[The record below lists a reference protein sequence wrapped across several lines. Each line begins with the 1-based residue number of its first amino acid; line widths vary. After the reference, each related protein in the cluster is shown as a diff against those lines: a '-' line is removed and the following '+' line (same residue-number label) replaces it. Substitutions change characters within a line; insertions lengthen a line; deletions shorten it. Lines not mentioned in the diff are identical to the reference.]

1 MKFVTKASITI
12 LSITLSLGSLTEVV
26 KAGPLGSAIVGG
38 VTNQALTDVTQ
49 KDCPNATGAGED
61 ACVAAEADVTIH
73 KDVTQ
78 AVNQEV
84 QNTCQNA
91 TGAGEDA
98 CQGIDD
104 VNTVKKHLSEQVDHL
119 LFGSHPASP
128 SPAAPTSGNT
138 QN

>member
-1 MKFVTKASITI
+1 MKLVTKTSII
-12 LSITLSLGSLTEVV
+12 VLSIVMSLGHLTEAA
-26 KAGPLGSAIVGG
+26 KADLLGRAIVGG
-38 VTNQALTDVTQ
+38 VTNQALTGVTQ

-73 KDVTQ
+73 KDVNH

-104 VNTVKKHLSEQVDHL
+104 VNTVKKHLSEQVNHL

-128 SPAAPTSGNT
+128 SPSTPAPGNAP
-138 QN
+138 N

>member
-1 MKFVTKASITI
+1 
-12 LSITLSLGSLTEVV
+12 
-26 KAGPLGSAIVGG
+26 
-38 VTNQALTDVTQ
+38 
-49 KDCPNATGAGED
+49 
-61 ACVAAEADVTIH
+61 VAAEADVTIH

-128 SPAAPTSGNT
+128 SPAAPPSGNT